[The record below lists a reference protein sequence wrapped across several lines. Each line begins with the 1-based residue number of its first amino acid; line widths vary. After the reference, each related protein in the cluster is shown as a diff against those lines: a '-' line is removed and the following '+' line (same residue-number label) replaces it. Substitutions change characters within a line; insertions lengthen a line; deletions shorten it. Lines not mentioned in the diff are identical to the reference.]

1 MFNKYIKN
9 IGLKGGQI
17 ISLPG
22 APIYLGLAVIISQR
36 KATEKFETS
45 SPYHS
50 PNNGKVKLYGTAIV
64 VSHLPATLLT

>member
-17 ISLPG
+17 SLPG
-22 APIYLGLAVIISQR
+22 APIYLGLAVIIAQR
-36 KATEKFETS
+36 KAIENYETS

-50 PNNGKVKLYGTAIV
+50 PNNGKVKLHGTAIA